1 MKYTTDQ
8 PTGYSLP
15 MKRKAESAYIEDM
28 DSGTEQVLED
38 TRLNASI
45 FLPAE
50 GSRARR
56 RARQS
61 LDKDNVQSS
70 HWSRSLGPL
79 LNLLQEHAPKQDE
92 ELLTILAGKYHDNAA
107 VWKDCELAMKNC
119 RVFYFAGKPSSHYCI
134 AITIL
139 THVFPDEI
147 ITCETATYA
156 EREIII
162 SRHGDINHPDPSI
175 IIAQRTYDATNAIQL
190 RAHKLYF
197 NGKIDLDR
205 SYIFPRR
212 GDEIPGVGGACP
224 ALHCTFRAIEQFN
237 QYSRFGQ
244 FAGFDRNITI
254 EVAAEDVKT
263 DRRIMYDF
271 ARDAVIVPQEDEPVM
286 KPAFGVSI
294 QAGDLPALLLPSE
307 QDEDVKNG
315 AHPYL
320 SPPFGTGRG
329 GVNGGRGA
337 VEVQPKRSVCI
348 SILGAGPKING
359 HSFNADINVR
369 FSVG

>member
-1 MKYTTDQ
+1 
-8 PTGYSLP
+8 
-15 MKRKAESAYIEDM
+15 MKRKAESAHIGDV

-61 LDKDNVQSS
+61 LDKDNVQST
-70 HWSRSLGPL
+70 HWSRSLGPM

-107 VWKDCELAMKNC
+107 VWKDCEVAMTNC
-119 RVFYFAGKPSSHYCI
+119 RVFYFAGKTSSHYYR

-147 ITCETATYA
+147 ITRETATYA

-162 SRHGDINHPDPSI
+162 SRDGDTNHPDPSI

-197 NGKIDLDR
+197 NDKIDLDR
-205 SYIFPRR
+205 SYIFPRH
-212 GDEIPGVGGACP
+212 GDEIPGVGGASP
-224 ALHCTFRAIEQFN
+224 ALHCTFRTIEQFT

-254 EVAAEDVKT
+254 EVAAEDVKA

-271 ARDAVIVPQEDEPVM
+271 ALDGVIVPQDDEPVM
-286 KPAFGVSI
+286 KPDFGVSI
-294 QAGDLPALLLPSE
+294 QAGELAALLLPSE
-307 QDEDVKNG
+307 QDEDVKKG
-315 AHPYL
+315 AHLYL
-320 SPPFGTGRG
+320 SPPSGTGRG
-329 GVNGGRGA
+329 GVNRGRDA
-337 VEVQPKRSVCI
+337 VEVQPRKSVCI
-348 SILGAGPKING
+348 NILGAGPQIKG

-369 FSVG
+369 FSIV